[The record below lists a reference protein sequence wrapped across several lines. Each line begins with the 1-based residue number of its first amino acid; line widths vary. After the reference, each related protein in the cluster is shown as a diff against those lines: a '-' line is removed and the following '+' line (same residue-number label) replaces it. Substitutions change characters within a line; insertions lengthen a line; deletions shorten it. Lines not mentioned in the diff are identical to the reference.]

1 MKTASMAEARDE
13 DRQARAIAER
23 IRLERETRGWSL
35 AELAARS
42 AVSKAMISKVERCEA
57 SPTATVLGR
66 LSGAF
71 GLPLSVLLALA
82 EREGD
87 RLTRQGQQP
96 VWTDPATS
104 GQVHIV
110 VRDAATGRVTPCRVN
125 VVGPDGNFHQP
136 QRNHLSLYALTGSW
150 PKPGS
155 KGNRVGKA
163 PFRYVGRF
171 FYTNGDVTVPVSAGQ
186 VRVEVWKGLEY
197 RPETAT
203 VQVGATGTSRVEI
216 NLTRTAP
223 MAPAGYYAGD
233 SHLHFNRLEAE
244 DDRILFDLLEA
255 EDFRY
260 GCVLTYN
267 EPAGPYAG
275 VMGTGRMNDLPGTL

>member
-1 MKTASMAEARDE
+1 MYHVSGYPGRVW
-13 DRQARAIAER
+13 RAWA
-23 IRLERETRGWSL
+23 LGLLAGLLAGAGYAQPAPAPSL
-35 AELAARS
+35 AD
-42 AVSKAMISKVERCEA
+42 EA
-57 SPTATVLGR
+57 FLFTPAG
-66 LSGAF
+66 F
-71 GLPLSVLLALA
+71 
-82 EREGD
+82 EREG
-87 RLTRQGQQP
+87 QP
-96 VWTDPATS
+96 VWVDPANS

-110 VRDAATGRVTPCRVN
+110 VRDAATGRVTPCRIN

-171 FYTNGDVTVPVSAGQ
+171 FYTTGDVTVPVSAGQ

-197 RPETAT
+197 SPETAT

-216 NLTRTAP
+216 SLTRTAP

-233 SHLHFNRLEAE
+233 SHLHFNRLNAE

-260 GCVLTYN
+260 GYVLTYN

-275 VMGTGRMNDLPGTL
+275 VMGTLDYPQ